1 MRMMKDSGIEWIGE
15 IPVNWNI
22 KRVKAVLC
30 ERNESN
36 NPIQTGKI
44 LSLTN
49 DRGVI
54 PYEEKGDVGN
64 KSKEDLT
71 GYKLAYPGDIV
82 LNSMNVFIGSVGL
95 SSYFGCV
102 SPVYYMLYP
111 RNKNDSVGFFNYL
124 FQTKELQTKLHGYGN
139 GIMEIR
145 MRIQMSKLNSVQLPV
160 PPSDVQQKIA
170 DYLDRKCSQ
179 IKAIIARQQEVIEKL
194 KAYKLSIITEVVT
207 KGLNPDTPMKDSGVE
222 WIGKIPDHWEVMRFG
237 RCATIKS
244 NLVAPGDYTDY
255 PQISPDSIE
264 KSSGRILEYKTV
276 KESGVISWN
285 HLFFKGQIIYSKIRP
300 MLNKVTIAPFD
311 GLCSAD
317 MYPIETNNNTQFLV
331 YMMLSDYF
339 TSQVGLVTENRVK
352 MPKINQNELGAIMV
366 TIPPQSEQETIS
378 KYLLE
383 KCSSIDD
390 IIDTANA
397 DPMLYNVRT
406 NVLDDSKQLEVV
418 LNDRLIK
425 LYHLDSDNVNSNISI
440 AWGGKYVNDF
450 IDRGR
455 IKKVYVQSMPQFRS
469 MPEDLSRLYFKND
482 ELAKTEIEYPRGYYL
497 TERDINSFNTD
508 RLKYDVPSLIG
519 DGYFSFTF
527 FTTSFNEDT
536 GFSTDFLEPGTLN
549 HDLVIHFGIY
559 G

>member
-1 MRMMKDSGIEWIGE
+1 MREMKDSGIEWIGE
-15 IPVNWNI
+15 IPVDWNI

-36 NPIQTGKI
+36 NPVQTDKI

-111 RNKNDSVGFFNYL
+111 RNKNDSVSFFNYL

-170 DYLDRKCSQ
+170 AYLDRKCSQ
-179 IKAIIARQQEVIEKL
+179 IDAIIARQKEVIEKL
-194 KAYKLSIITEVVT
+194 KVYKLSVITETVT
-207 KGLNPDTPMKDSGVE
+207 KGLNPNVPMKDSGVE
-222 WIGKIPDHWEVMRFG
+222 WIGEIPEHWEIMRFG

-244 NLVAPGDYTDY
+244 NLVDPDDYADY

-264 KSSGRILEYKTV
+264 KNSGRILEYKTV

-300 MLNKVTIAPFD
+300 MLNKVAIAPFD

-317 MYPIETNNNTQFLV
+317 MYPIETNNNTQFFV

-352 MPKINQNELGAIMV
+352 MPKINQKELGAIMV

-383 KCSSIDD
+383 KCSSIDAV
-390 IIDTANA
+390 IDKKQGLI
-397 DPMLYNVRT
+397 DK
-406 NVLDDSKQLEVV
+406 LDDYKKSLIYEVV
-418 LNDRLIK
+418 T
-425 LYHLDSDNVNSNISI
+425 
-440 AWGGKYVNDF
+440 GK
-450 IDRGR
+450 
-455 IKKVYVQSMPQFRS
+455 KEM
-469 MPEDLSRLYFKND
+469 
-482 ELAKTEIEYPRGYYL
+482 
-497 TERDINSFNTD
+497 
-508 RLKYDVPSLIG
+508 
-519 DGYFSFTF
+519 
-527 FTTSFNEDT
+527 
-536 GFSTDFLEPGTLN
+536 
-549 HDLVIHFGIY
+549 
-559 G
+559 

>member
-1 MRMMKDSGIEWIGE
+1 MKDSGIEWIGE
-15 IPVNWNI
+15 IPVDWNI

-36 NPIQTGKI
+36 NPVQTDKI

-111 RNKNDSVGFFNYL
+111 RNKNDSVSFFNYL

-170 DYLDRKCSQ
+170 AYLDRKCSQ
-179 IKAIIARQQEVIEKL
+179 IDAIIARQKEVIEKL
-194 KAYKLSIITEVVT
+194 KVYKLSVITETVT
-207 KGLNPDTPMKDSGVE
+207 KGLNPNVPMKDSGVE
-222 WIGKIPDHWEVMRFG
+222 WIGEIPEHWEIMRFG

-244 NLVAPGDYTDY
+244 NLVDPDDYADY

-264 KSSGRILEYKTV
+264 KNTGRILEYKTV

-300 MLNKVTIAPFD
+300 MLNKVAIAPFD

-317 MYPIETNNNTQFLV
+317 MYPIETNNNTQFFV

-352 MPKINQNELGAIMV
+352 MPKINQKELGAIMV

-383 KCSSIDD
+383 KCSSIDAV
-390 IIDTANA
+390 IDKKQGLI
-397 DPMLYNVRT
+397 DK
-406 NVLDDSKQLEVV
+406 LDDYKKSLIYEVV
-418 LNDRLIK
+418 T
-425 LYHLDSDNVNSNISI
+425 
-440 AWGGKYVNDF
+440 GK
-450 IDRGR
+450 
-455 IKKVYVQSMPQFRS
+455 KEM
-469 MPEDLSRLYFKND
+469 
-482 ELAKTEIEYPRGYYL
+482 
-497 TERDINSFNTD
+497 
-508 RLKYDVPSLIG
+508 
-519 DGYFSFTF
+519 
-527 FTTSFNEDT
+527 
-536 GFSTDFLEPGTLN
+536 
-549 HDLVIHFGIY
+549 
-559 G
+559 